1 MRTYG
6 ISNKDLDFVRKY
18 CLGGTYPASDERCLY
33 AKAKLLGTYGDREQP
48 DGIFLCRYPGATTP
62 THKARLISDL
72 TECPNT
78 ARRKGIEN
86 RIRETSHCEGIK

>member
-33 AKAKLLGTYGDREQP
+33 AKAKLLGTYGDFEQP
-48 DGIFLCRYPGATTP
+48 DGIFLCRYPDEKTP
-62 THKARLISDL
+62 THKAWLISDL
-72 TECPNT
+72 NECPNT

-86 RIRETSHCEGIK
+86 LIWKRSNCEGIK